1 MKKLIKSSGWAFSFN
16 KEDENEMLKIL
27 TTLSEKYLNG
37 KVFLPHISCF
47 GSTVSTEAENV
58 EIIKKIKKIKPFK
71 IKLHQI
77 LFEKKIF
84 KTLFIEVE
92 PNQEMLK
99 VVKLFE
105 KSFGQAFAF
114 NPHISLI
121 YKEDLSIA
129 ERKKLAASLK
139 FPKTIEVS
147 AIIRYTNDTG
157 EVNFDKW
164 ETVRYPF
171 CHVSSYD

>member
-1 MKKLIKSSGWAFSFN
+1 MKKLIESSGWAFSFN
-16 KEDENEMLKIL
+16 KGDEDKLLKIIAM
-27 TTLSEKYLNG
+27 LSEKYLNG

-47 GSTVSTEAENV
+47 GSTMSTEAKNV
-58 EIIKKIKKIKPFK
+58 ELIKKIKKIKPFK

-99 VVKLFE
+99 IVKLFE

-121 YKEDLSIA
+121 YKENLSMT
-129 ERKKLAASLK
+129 ERKKLATSLK
-139 FPKTIEVS
+139 FPQTIEVS
-147 AIIRYTNDTG
+147 AILRYTNDTG
-157 EVNFDKW
+157 KVNFDEW
-164 ETVRYPF
+164 ETVKYPF
-171 CHVSSYD
+171 CHVSSHD